1 MPSPPDFFTLFQL
14 PPRFTLDAGALEDAY
29 RRVQAQ
35 VHPDRFGAA
44 SAAEKRV
51 AMQWAAHANEAVAA
65 LRSPVKRAAYLCE
78 RNGVPIAAES
88 NTTMPT
94 DFLIQQ
100 MQWREALA
108 EADDAPALTQLT
120 GEVESARARLNALL
134 ADALDVGHDYT
145 AAAALVRQLMF
156 VEKFAAEVA
165 GRNEMSDER
174 SPQPRLCPADAGA
187 GGKPSP
193 TAAGEGGRAAAG

>member
-1 MPSPPDFFTLFQL
+1 MPSQPDFFTLFQL
-14 PPRFTLDAGALEDAY
+14 PPRFALDAGALEDAY

-88 NTTMPT
+88 NTAMPG
-94 DFLIQQ
+94 DFLMQQ

-108 EADDAPALTQLT
+108 EAYSAPALAQLA
-120 GEVESARARLNALL
+120 GEVESARAELHARLAE
-134 ADALDVGHDYT
+134 ALDTRHDYA

-156 VEKFAAEVA
+156 VEKFATEVA
-165 GRNEMSDER
+165 QASETHAA
-174 SPQPRLCPADAGA
+174 PA
-187 GGKPSP
+187 
-193 TAAGEGGRAAAG
+193 R